1 MPDFSVTTL
10 DLAVFLIYL
19 LGTRIAFGWYSA
31 RQTSKSGGDAE
42 SYFLS
47 GRNISWPI
55 IGLSF
60 YVSNMSGSSFVAFA
74 GSGYNNGIGVYNYE
88 WIPAVILIFFIVF
101 LLPLYLKE
109 EMFTAPEFLQRRYGT
124 RLRLT
129 FSSFL
134 VLTGIFIDAAASLYA
149 GGTIVQTLYPS
160 IPLWVTIFS
169 AAAIAGI
176 YITFGGLGAVV
187 LNDALQAA
195 LIIGGGTTIAVLSF
209 LKLDSWQSVRDRV
222 SPEALHLVKPASD
235 GNLPWPGLITGVLII
250 AFYYW
255 CTNQYIIQRALGAD
269 SLAAGR
275 KGALFAG
282 LLKLPN
288 LFILIMPGVI
298 ATVLYP
304 DLQNPDKVFPTLTF
318 DLLPVGLRGLILS
331 AVAAAIL
338 SSLEAILNSVST
350 LVTMDFVRTLRSD
363 TDSQSLTRIG
373 RIATLVAMVL
383 AALWAPQVTRFPTLW
398 QYLQSIF
405 SYVTPPVV
413 AVYLFGLFWRRA
425 TSEAAVTT
433 LLVGFPLGV
442 IAWVYVEV
450 LGKFSIQYLYAC
462 GILFVLSCIAMTVI
476 SLFTPEPSPETE
488 ALVWKPRMWQQ
499 ETEDLKQCPWYSN
512 YRYLSIGLIVL
523 IIVMVVWWW

>member
-1 MPDFSVTTL
+1 MPEFSVTPL

-31 RQTSKSGGDAE
+31 RQTSKEGGDAE

-74 GSGYNNGIGVYNYE
+74 GSGYNSGIGVYNYE
-88 WIPAVILIFFIVF
+88 WIPAVILIFFIIF

-109 EMFTAPEFLQRRYGT
+109 QLFTAPEFLQRRYGT

-134 VLTGIFIDAAASLYA
+134 ILTGIFIDAAASLYA

-160 IPLWVTIFS
+160 IPLWITIFS

-195 LIIGGGTTIAVLSF
+195 LIIGGGTTIASLAF
-209 LKLDSWQSVRDRV
+209 LKLDSWQSVVERV
-222 SPEALHLVKPASD
+222 PADALHLIKPVD
-235 GNLPWPGLITGVLII
+235 DQFLPWPGLITGVLII

-269 SLAAGR
+269 SLEAGR
-275 KGALFAG
+275 RGALFAG

-304 DLQNPDKVFPTLTF
+304 NLQNPDKVFPTLAF

-350 LVTMDFVRTLRSD
+350 LVTMDFVRTLYTD
-363 TDSQSLTRIG
+363 TNSQTLTRIG

-413 AVYLFGLFWRRA
+413 AIYLFGLFWRRA
-425 TSEAAVTT
+425 TSEAAIAT

-442 IAWVYVEV
+442 VAWVYVEV

-462 GILFVLSCIAMTVI
+462 GILFALCCMAMVVI
-476 SLFTPEPSPETE
+476 SWFTPAPTPEIE
-488 ALVWKPRMWQQ
+488 GLLWKPQMWQRETQ
-499 ETEDLKQCPWYSN
+499 ELQEYSWYAN
-512 YRYLSIGLIVL
+512 YRYLSIGLVGAIL
-523 IIVMVVWWW
+523 VMVVWWW